1 MERLTEKQYQAALK
15 RIQYENLYKERN
27 RKLKE
32 EKNKLKLKLKLPSTT
47 KLMAAYLFI
56 IMNVVLIY
64 SLVIMYEF
72 RDLTYLGVL
81 ITDIAGQVLV
91 YWIYSLKSRKEN
103 CKDGITYDLAMMEK
117 RHELGLYDTT
127 TTLPPSSDDE
137 DAVG

>member
-32 EKNKLKLKLKLPSTT
+32 EKNKLNHKLKLPPTS

-64 SLVIMYEF
+64 SLVTMYEF

-81 ITDIAGQVLV
+81 ITDIAGQILV